1 MRIANRWVVQ
11 MESVDSPVASYLLF
25 FFRMSAQRQETRGNT
40 TKSLILKQYHM
51 LSDYRFFLNELHNLC
66 ICGEWRR
73 KRGKSK
79 IFQLFCHT
87 RLVISSFIVQINWR
101 SHNPSTFR

>member
-51 LSDYRFFLNELHNLC
+51 LSDYRFFSTNC
-66 ICGEWRR
+66 ITYVFAANGGENVENR
-73 KRGKSK
+73 K
-79 IFQLFCHT
+79 
-87 RLVISSFIVQINWR
+87 SSNFSAIPDWLYPL
-101 SHNPSTFR
+101 S